1 MLIVLFFRVNLEL
14 VTRTAITELALHYFL
29 ELEWNFLS
37 RRRIMAF
44 I

>member
-1 MLIVLFFRVNLEL
+1 MLIVLFFRLNLVV